1 MLFLCFQLG
10 QDKYIVDARHVVEVL
25 PLVTLR
31 TTPQAPRGV
40 AGAFIYRGTVVPV
53 LDFGELA
60 RGQPCPRRF
69 STRILLL
76 AYPLRDTRR
85 TLGMIVE
92 RATETKDL
100 KEQDFMESG
109 LRTPGAPYLGP
120 VLREEHRLI
129 QSITVQNLVPESIRD
144 LLFGA

>member
-10 QDKYIVDARHVVEVL
+10 QDKYVVDARHVVEVL
-25 PLVTLR
+25 PLLTLR

-53 LDFGELA
+53 LDFAELA
-60 RGQPCPRRF
+60 HGKPCPRRF

-76 AYPLRDTRR
+76 AYPMRDARR

-120 VLREEHRLI
+120 VFRDEHRLI
-129 QSITVQNLVPESIRD
+129 QSITVQNLVPEAMRD
-144 LLFGA
+144 LLFGS